1 MLSLYILIIV
11 FSIILWFLL
20 SGFYKPIGKYVST
33 IINDSISEMKDEDET
48 EGDRDE

>member
-20 SGFYKPIGKYVST
+20 SGFYKPIGKYVSR
-33 IINDSISEMKDEDET
+33 IINDSISEMKDEDE
-48 EGDRDE
+48 GDKNE

>member
-1 MLSLYILIIV
+1 MLSLYFLIIV

-33 IINDSISEMKDEDET
+33 IINDSISEMKDEDE
-48 EGDRDE
+48 GDKNE